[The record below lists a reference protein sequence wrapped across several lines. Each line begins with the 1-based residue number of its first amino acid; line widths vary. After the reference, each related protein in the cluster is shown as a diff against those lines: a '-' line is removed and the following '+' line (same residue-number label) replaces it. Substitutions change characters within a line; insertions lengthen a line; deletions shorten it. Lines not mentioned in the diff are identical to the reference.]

1 MNKLTFLITYCIF
14 LNACTNTTSIVVSN
28 TCKSYFDNQMQQEV
42 FTVVDKLPEFE
53 GGYATFYKQVM
64 RYFQYPK
71 DVPLQTKVILELI
84 IDKKG
89 KVISTKIHKKKEE
102 EYSLV
107 DKEGIRVMT
116 KISGFKPAR
125 CNSRPVCSKLILP
138 ITLLLKS

>member
-14 LNACTNTTSIVVSN
+14 LNACITTDATVVSD
-28 TCKSYFDNQMQQEV
+28 TCKSYFDNQVKQEV
-42 FTVVDKLPEFE
+42 FTVVDIRPEFIE
-53 GGYATFYKQVM
+53 GNAVFYKQVM

-89 KVISTKIHKKKEE
+89 KVVSTKIHKKKEE
-102 EYSLV
+102 EYTLV

-116 KISGFKPAR
+116 KITGFKPAR
-125 CNSRPVCSKLILP
+125 CNNKRVCSKLILP